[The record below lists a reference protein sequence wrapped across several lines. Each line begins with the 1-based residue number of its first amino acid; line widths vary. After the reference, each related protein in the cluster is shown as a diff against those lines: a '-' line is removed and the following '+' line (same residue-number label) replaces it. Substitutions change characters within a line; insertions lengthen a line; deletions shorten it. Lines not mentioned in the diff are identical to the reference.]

1 MLEKLYS
8 NKTEEELKSFL
19 NIYAAILIVSIVIP
33 ILFSTIGYF
42 MSGKTQLTSFK
53 LLIVVIPWSLYNAVY
68 LKKRI
73 KRKDKI

>member
-1 MLEKLYS
+1 MLQKLYS
-8 NKTEEELKSFL
+8 SKTEKELKSFL
-19 NIYAAILIVSIVIP
+19 NIYAAILIVSIVLP
-33 ILFSTIGYF
+33 ILFSTISYF
-42 MSGKTQLTSFK
+42 ITGKIHLTSFK

>member
-1 MLEKLYS
+1 MLEKLYAS
-8 NKTEEELKSFL
+8 KTEKELKSLF
-19 NIYAAILIVSIVIP
+19 NIYAATLIVSIVIP

-42 MSGKTQLTSFK
+42 ISGKTHLTSFK
-53 LLIVVIPWSLYNAVY
+53 LLIVLIPWSLYNTVY

>member
-8 NKTEEELKSFL
+8 NKTEKELKSFL
-19 NIYAAILIVSIVIP
+19 NIYAAILIVSIVLP

-42 MSGKTQLTSFK
+42 ISGKIHLTSFK

-68 LKKRI
+68 LKKRV
-73 KRKDKI
+73 KINNKF